1 VEISKHAY
9 SSVIFLY
16 DKAVSI
22 LEGSMPSVK
31 VLLFATFREKYGV
44 KEASLEFDGTLKGF
58 LDALGKKIS
67 PKLVEDIYD
76 ATSEQIKNTLIL
88 MINGRN
94 VKDMKEEIRFQDK
107 DVVAIFPP
115 VAGG

>member
-1 VEISKHAY
+1 
-9 SSVIFLY
+9 
-16 DKAVSI
+16 
-22 LEGSMPSVK
+22 MPSVK

-44 KEASLEFDGTLKGF
+44 KETSLEFDGTFDGF
-58 LDALGKKIS
+58 LNALGDKIS
-67 PKLVEDIYD
+67 PRLVEDIYD
-76 ATSEQIKNTLIL
+76 EASKQIKNTLIL

-94 VKDMKEEIRFQDK
+94 VKDMREEIKFQDK